1 MEGPSMAP
9 RVLARPPALMDKLL
23 ESWHKLQPFVG
34 PAFLVAAGYMDPGNW
49 ATAIEGGARFGYNLV
64 WVVTLSHLVAVM
76 FQTLSAKLGL
86 GTGMHLAQA
95 CRAEYPRPVCLLLWI
110 LCEISMVALDLTM
123 LLGSAIGLNLLFKIP
138 VLSGLLISS
147 MDAFINLLVVPRL
160 GVRRTELL
168 AVGVI
173 GVIVACFVVDI
184 FVTQPPMY
192 AVAGGMWPTLSNE
205 SLYTA
210 VSLLGANVMPHN
222 FFLHS
227 ALVIQQPKL
236 LEKRMGTLG
245 ATSSSKYRYLKIL
258 YDYNFV
264 DISCALGAA
273 LFVNIAVL
281 IVAAAAFH
289 KTGNVVT
296 TLQGAHDVME
306 QLLSSNVAPA
316 AFGLALLCAG
326 QLSSFTGTIAGQFV
340 LEGFLNYE
348 MRPWLRRLITR
359 LFALTP
365 AVIMLQRYGNEGI
378 YNILLHAQV
387 VLAMELPFVI
397 VPLIKV
403 TSSKERMEKLK
414 INAPTQIMAWAC
426 TALVFGAN
434 IALLFKIYWQPIDTA
449 TGTVWWWISGKASE
463 TVLEAAS
470 TGQDPLEFFFCM
482 AKSHPVTMFVALA
495 EVICI
500 SIALGVLLWMI
511 VTPLPPVK
519 SEFGTMEGSISLA
532 QNEACPQIDASRKGK
547 AGPVDEDAESSD
559 DVAQGRGGEWE
570 KSTGEARHRKHRV
583 SEGTS
588 GLHTGIV
595 PESGMDEG
603 CTPTALFPQRVQE
616 PALLEPPSASQA
628 TPFTNN
634 GAYNVDHARGKEV
647 PERCEETVANGLLLS
662 RGSRKQF
669 AAHLDA
675 FWSEIFDLHGRSMHT
690 KEKGELSSMNA
701 MPLLQ
706 TSMLQALINITKI
719 PGSETLRISTC
730 GLESDLRQ
738 DEDRINGI
746 LLSLTLLPPK
756 ADLST
761 FLDDAQSRGLGLTLE
776 SSVLLNLASWCL
788 IRILE
793 LCVKEPRPELWGKYC
808 FVLNRLQGSLVECIY
823 DRNHPQHNEEEI
835 LSRCNAVTAMVL
847 ASKGPSGTGAGE
859 IAFPKGK
866 EITLSVMNRYTQ
878 ILSRHQRR
886 NPFMQAQDDIPN
898 K

>member
-1 MEGPSMAP
+1 MAP
-9 RVLARPPALMDKLL
+9 RVCARPPALVDKLL
-23 ESWHKLQPFVG
+23 DSWRKLQPFVG

-64 WVVTLSHLVAVM
+64 WVVMLSHLVAVV
-76 FQTLSAKLGL
+76 FQTLSARLGL
-86 GTGMHLAQA
+86 GTGMHLAQV
-95 CRAEYPRPVCLLLWI
+95 CRAEYPKPVCLLLWV

-184 FVTQPPMY
+184 LVTQPPVFT
-192 AVAGGMWPTLSNE
+192 VAGGMWPSLSNE

-236 LEKRMGTLG
+236 LERRMGTLG
-245 ATSSSKYRYLKIL
+245 ATSGAKYRYLKIL
-258 YDYNFV
+258 YDYNVV

-281 IVAAAAFH
+281 IVAAATFH
-289 KTGNVVT
+289 NTGSVVT

-340 LEGFLNYE
+340 LEGFLNRE
-348 MRPWLRRLITR
+348 MQPWLRRLVTR
-359 LFALTP
+359 LLALIP

-387 VLAMELPFVI
+387 VLAMELPFAI

-403 TSSKERMEKLK
+403 TSSKERMERLR
-414 INAPTQIMAWAC
+414 ISALTQIMAWAC

-434 IALLFKIYWQPIDTA
+434 IALLFKIYWEPVDT
-449 TGTVWWWISGKASE
+449 GIGSVWWWVSGKALE

-470 TGQDPLEFFFCM
+470 NGQDSLDVFFTM
-482 AKSHPVTMFVALA
+482 AKSYPYTMCIAVF

-511 VTPLPPVK
+511 VVPLPQVVSNPGMAEH
-519 SEFGTMEGSISLA
+519 SRSLA
-532 QNEACPQIDASRKGK
+532 EDNAKAQIAQSGKRKMV
-547 AGPVDEDAESSD
+547 AVDESAESSAD
-559 DVAQGRGGEWE
+559 IAEGHGGEWE
-570 KSTGEARHRKHRV
+570 KSTGEARHRRNRGNDGA
-583 SEGTS
+583 SCMQADMMLDS
-588 GLHTGIV
+588 GK
-595 PESGMDEG
+595 DEG
-603 CTPTALFPQRVQE
+603 SNPTLKSPQWTEE
-616 PALLEPPSASQA
+616 PKPNSLPKLQTAPDSLRAADNVHQAYEIHRKEPMTDS
-628 TPFTNN
+628 
-634 GAYNVDHARGKEV
+634 
-647 PERCEETVANGLLLS
+647 RCHTLPLS

-669 AAHLDA
+669 AVHLDS
-675 FWSEIFDLHGRSMHT
+675 FWSDIFDLHGRPVHAKQRSGLASLDGT
-690 KEKGELSSMNA
+690 PLSHA
-701 MPLLQ
+701 RVLE
-706 TSMLQALINITKI
+706 ALRNVARI
-719 PGSETLRISTC
+719 PGSDNLRITTC
-730 GLESDLRQ
+730 NLESDLRQ

-746 LLSLTLLPPK
+746 LLSLTLLPPE
-756 ADLST
+756 AELSS
-761 FLDDAQSRGLGLTLE
+761 FLADAQPRGLGLTVE
-776 SSVLLNLASWCL
+776 SLVFLNFASWCI

-793 LCVKEPRPELWGKYC
+793 LCAKEPRPELWGKYC
-808 FVLNRLQGSLVECIY
+808 FVLNRLQGSLVECVY
-823 DRNHPQHNEEEI
+823 DRNHPECNEQEI
-835 LSRCNAVTAMVL
+835 VSRCNAVTAMVL
-847 ASKGPSGTGAGE
+847 ASKGPSGTSAGE
-859 IAFPKGK
+859 VAFPKGK
-866 EITLSVMNRYTQ
+866 EITLSVMNRYIQ
-878 ILSRHQRR
+878 ILSRHQSHSA
-886 NPFMQAQDDIPN
+886 FAQSQEDN
-898 K
+898 LNTW